1 MFTDVHSRN
10 TEEENKPNISLLCLV
25 DIFMQSDVW
34 TEELQRSEVDLHA
47 ALKTDTGCISGVK
60 LLSSEYVRTRRMETT
75 KRRRMFHSTVAL
87 KQLGHTDKCNTSKT
101 AEVSEWLSRTDLRSA
116 VRGRP
121 ADVDAGLRPVGGVFV
136 LLFTAGCS
144 IRMQTAV
151 TSPAQVE

>member
-10 TEEENKPNISLLCLV
+10 TEEENKPNISLLCSV

-60 LLSSEYVRTRRMETT
+60 LLSSEYITWKQPKEGECFTAQSLWNSSDTQINVTRV
-75 KRRRMFHSTVAL
+75 KRL
-87 KQLGHTDKCNTSKT
+87 KSP
-101 AEVSEWLSRTDLRSA
+101 EWLSRTDLRSA

-144 IRMQTAV
+144 LRMQTAV